1 VDELKNHVLNNQK
14 TTSTAL
20 FIDDATR
27 RSLEAAV
34 QAYFDVPAG
43 PAAALVAG
51 FEPVVC
57 RGGDWLFRQG
67 DVADSMYLVAR
78 GRLQVWVDT
87 VDGGEPEPRL
97 VGDAGPGEMVGEVG
111 LLTGGRRSAGLR
123 AARNSLLLRI
133 GAADFDHLVQQDPRL
148 MRRVAGGVAE
158 RLRDR
163 TAGRAVSRPGFRTV
177 ALVSLDGVA
186 VAERIARRLEAELSR
201 TKSTLVLTAD
211 RLGALGAPPLGAHV
225 EDVNAALVDW
235 LSAREA
241 EHDHLLQVADPGRP
255 GWSEAVL
262 RQADLVLFIA
272 DSAADPVFHDWE
284 RAGALSRNAIVS
296 RRALVL
302 LHRGSP
308 ERLPATGRWLAGRD
322 FDFHLHL
329 RDGVPGDLARLART
343 LDGSALGLVL
353 GGGAARGFAHLGAY
367 RALVEAGVAVDW
379 LGGASIGAILA
390 AGLAA
395 VPDPHEAIAKA
406 RRAFVEGKP
415 FGDVTLPVVSMLRG
429 RRMQRLIEEFLP
441 GDIEDLP
448 TPFFCVSSNLAA
460 GTPYLHRSGSL
471 PQALRASAAV
481 PGVFPPVV
489 HEKQLVVDGG
499 ILDNLPVDRMREQPV
514 GRVIAVDVASRRR
527 TEVDYDSVPS
537 PWAIWAGRRLPFA
550 RRYRVPS
557 AMSMLLTSMTIG
569 SMQASRAS
577 GERADLLIR
586 PAVGEFGFTDVR
598 PFDRIVEA
606 GYVAAQ
612 QALAEAGSSAGA
624 R

>member
-1 VDELKNHVLNNQK
+1 MKNQK
-14 TTSTAL
+14 TIAPAL
-20 FIDDATR
+20 VIDDPTR

-34 QAYFDVPAG
+34 QAYFGARAG
-43 PAAALVAG
+43 QAAALVAG
-51 FEPVVC
+51 FEPLVC

-67 DVADSMYLVAR
+67 EVADSMYLVAR
-78 GRLQVWVDT
+78 GRLQVWVDA

-97 VGDAGPGEMVGEVG
+97 VGDVGPGEMVGEVG

-133 GAADFDHLVQQDPRL
+133 GAEDFDRLVQQDPRL

-163 TAGRAVSRPGFRTV
+163 TAGRPTPRTGFRTV

-186 VAERIARRLEAELSR
+186 VAERVARRLEAELSR

-211 RLGALGAPPLGAHV
+211 RLGDLGAPAVSARADGV
-225 EDVNAALVDW
+225 DAALVDW

-241 EHDHLLQVADPGRP
+241 EHEHLLQVADPARP

-272 DSAADPVFHDWE
+272 ESAADPALQDWE

-308 ERLPATGRWLAGRD
+308 ERLAGTGRWLAGRD

-329 RDGVPGDLARLART
+329 RDGVPGDLSRLART
-343 LDGSALGLVL
+343 LEGSALGLVL

-367 RALVEAGVAVDW
+367 RALVEAGVPVDW

-390 AGLAA
+390 AGVAA

-406 RRAFVEGKP
+406 RRAFVDGKP
-415 FGDVTLPVVSMLRG
+415 FGDVTLPIVSLLRG

-441 GDIEDLP
+441 GDVEDLP

-460 GTPYLHRSGSL
+460 GTLHVHRRGSL

-499 ILDNLPVDRMREQPV
+499 LLDNLPVDRMREQPV
-514 GRVIAVDVASRRR
+514 GRVIAVDVAARRH
-527 TEVDYDSVPS
+527 TEVDYDAVPS

-569 SMQASRAS
+569 SMQSSRAAAA
-577 GERADLLIR
+577 RADLLIR

-606 GYVAAQ
+606 GHVAAR
-612 QALAEAGSSAGA
+612 QALAESVSFAGA